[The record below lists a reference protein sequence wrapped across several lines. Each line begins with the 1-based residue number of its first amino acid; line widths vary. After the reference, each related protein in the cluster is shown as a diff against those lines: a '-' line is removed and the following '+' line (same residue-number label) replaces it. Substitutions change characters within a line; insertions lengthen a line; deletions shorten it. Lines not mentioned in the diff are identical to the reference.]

1 MPSQAD
7 IIAEALKAV
16 LAEPAPNSHDAL
28 LDELR
33 KHERLIR
40 QTIDRG
46 WTPTRLASRLKAAGV
61 KGRSIVSEM
70 LSPSLP
76 ESPRPARV
84 KNSNKKSHPSPDDL
98 FRRI

>member
-16 LAEPAPNSHDAL
+16 LTEPAPNSRDAL

-33 KHERLIR
+33 KHERIIR

-61 KGRSIVSEM
+61 KGPTDRIRDAVAQ
-70 LSPSLP
+70 LAGVPATR
-76 ESPRPARV
+76 PR
-84 KNSNKKSHPSPDDL
+84 KNQQQKKPPVVG
-98 FRRI
+98 